1 MSLYSLLRPAVFRL
15 DAETAH
21 GLTLKALNL
30 PFAPACVAAADR
42 SLRVDLFGLS
52 FANPLGMA
60 AGFDKNGEAIEG
72 TLRLGFGF
80 AEVGTVT
87 PRPQPGNPR
96 PRIFRLE
103 ADRGVINRLGF
114 NNEGHAALR
123 PRLAARRGKGGI
135 VGVNIGANKDATDR
149 IADYEAGISAFADL
163 ASYFTVNVSSPNTP
177 GLRDLQARAALD
189 DLLQRVLARRDAAT
203 ETAGRRVPVL
213 LKISPDMDEAGY
225 ADVAEVALARGIDGL
240 IVSNTTLDRTGLTS
254 AGASESGGLSGRPLF
269 DRATRTL
276 ARMRRLV
283 GPALPIIGVGGID
296 GPEAA
301 LAKIA
306 AGANLIQVYSGLV
319 YEGPGLVGRILSGLA
334 AEVKAKGLAS
344 IAEMVGTENERWT

>member
-1 MSLYSLLRPAVFRL
+1 MQ
-15 DAETAH
+15 
-21 GLTLKALNL
+21 
-30 PFAPACVAAADR
+30 
-42 SLRVDLFGLS
+42 
-52 FANPLGMA
+52 
-60 AGFDKNGEAIEG
+60 
-72 TLRLGFGF
+72 
-80 AEVGTVT
+80 
-87 PRPQPGNPR
+87 QPEPKR
-96 PRIFRLE
+96 
-103 ADRGVINRLGF
+103 
-114 NNEGHAALR
+114 H
-123 PRLAARRGKGGI
+123 
-135 VGVNIGANKDATDR
+135 
-149 IADYEAGISAFADL
+149 
-163 ASYFTVNVSSPNTP
+163 
-177 GLRDLQARAALD
+177 
-189 DLLQRVLARRDAAT
+189 VLARRDAAT